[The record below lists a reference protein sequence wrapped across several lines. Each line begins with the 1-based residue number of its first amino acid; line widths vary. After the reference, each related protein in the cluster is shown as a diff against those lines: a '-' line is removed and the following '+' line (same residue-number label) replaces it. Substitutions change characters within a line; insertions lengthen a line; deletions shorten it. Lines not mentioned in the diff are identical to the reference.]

1 MKLSIKPLKAAV
13 SFTKLPNGT
22 FTVGMR
28 CRSGGASHELAV
40 DDALAQA
47 AIDAS
52 DMAAIACADGCS
64 IVVAAVELRQRTTR
78 QLSFVVDTSPD
89 GQAHVVVPG
98 RLFVGSQDAA
108 TNRETLLQHGITQ
121 ILNVGPDIG
130 AAASHDDGV
139 TRLHVQIIDLPDARL
154 PLGADFAPLR
164 AFIEAAPTLCH
175 CNAGVSRSVSICIAF
190 LLETRRCSTVD
201 EALALVRTTR
211 PSARPNDGF
220 LQQLRQRERELA
232 TENAQR

>member
-1 MKLSIKPLKAAV
+1 MILSAKPLKAAV
-13 SFTKLPNGT
+13 SFTKLPSGS

-40 DDALAQA
+40 DDALARA
-47 AIDAS
+47 SIDETGKTAT
-52 DMAAIACADGCS
+52 IACDDGCA
-64 IVVAAVELRQRTTR
+64 IVVGVDELHQRTTR
-78 QLSFVVDTSPD
+78 QLSFVVDTAPD

-108 TNRETLLQHGITQ
+108 TNRDTLLQHGITQ

-130 AAASHDDGV
+130 AAGADDGV
-139 TRLHVQIIDLPDARL
+139 TRLHVPIIDLPDSQL
-154 PLGADFAPLR
+154 PLGADFEPLR

-190 LLETRRCSTVD
+190 LLETRRCRTVD
-201 EALALVRTTR
+201 EALALIRTTR

-220 LQQLRQRERELA
+220 LVQLRQRQSQLES
-232 TENAQR
+232 QP